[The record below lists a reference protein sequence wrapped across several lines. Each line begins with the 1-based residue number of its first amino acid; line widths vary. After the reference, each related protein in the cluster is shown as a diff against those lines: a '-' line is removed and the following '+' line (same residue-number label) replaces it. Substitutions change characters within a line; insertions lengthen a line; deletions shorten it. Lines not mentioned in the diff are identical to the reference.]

1 MKLSEIPQVL
11 ANSNIVGLIEKST
24 GKKFMRGD
32 NPYYDMQIDNLIL
45 CPADCENYYGF
56 IRDDYEPV
64 YK

>member
-1 MKLSEIPQVL
+1 MKLSDIPQVL
-11 ANSNIVGLIEKST
+11 TNSNIVGLIEEST

-56 IRDDYEPV
+56 IRADYEPV